1 MKGTPGA
8 SPRPLDVRRIE
19 LLEHVDRGGT
29 ISAAADALNFTCS
42 GLSQQL
48 RQLEAELGTELVR
61 RSARA
66 ATLTEAG
73 RVLMAHGAFVRE
85 RLTRAEREIRA
96 IAELRG
102 GRLRMATFRSAAE
115 LVAEAVTYFRA
126 HWPDVELTLREG
138 EPEEYLGLVRSGE
151 LDLALAFEL
160 DGVVTPADDRLTRT
174 PLHEEEVVVV
184 LPAAH
189 PLAARDRVPL
199 AELAGEAWISA
210 TDRRAFAAFTTAACR
225 AAGFE
230 PDVRLATDDYRI
242 AEALVA
248 GGAGV
253 TFMPRSA
260 ASALT
265 PHCAARGLAGRR
277 LHRRILAAHRLGGE
291 RAPAVARMLQVLQE
305 LRGDDD

>member
-1 MKGTPGA
+1 MTGA

-19 LLEHVDRGGT
+19 LLEHIDRGGT

-73 RVLMAHGAFVRE
+73 RVLMAHGTFVRE
-85 RLTRAEREIRA
+85 RLARAEREIRA

-126 HWPDVELTLREG
+126 HWPDVDVTLREG
-138 EPEEYLGLVRSGE
+138 EPEEYLGLVRAGE

-160 DGVVTPADDRLTRT
+160 DGVDARPDERLALT
-174 PLHEEEVVVV
+174 PLHAEEIVVV
-184 LPAAH
+184 LPADH
-189 PLAARDRVPL
+189 PLAARERIPL
-199 AELAGEAWISA
+199 PALAGESWIGA
-210 TDRRAFAAFTTAACR
+210 TERCAFAAFTRAACR
-225 AAGFE
+225 AAGFDPE
-230 PDVRLATDDYRI
+230 VRLTTDDYRI

-265 PHCAARGLAGRR
+265 PRCAARGLAGRR
-277 LHRRILAAHRLGGE
+277 PHRRIFAAHRLGGE
-291 RAPAVARMLQVLQE
+291 RVPAVAQMLSVLGE
-305 LRGDDD
+305 LRGDGG